1 MTMGKRQLVLAALV
15 VALGAAVTL
24 NWAFLGKDDKDLPAT
39 KAVASAREL
48 GDTLLVNASGAEV
61 SKASSKPAVSGGK
74 TASGSA
80 SSAVKANAGTEDD
93 YFTEARLARQKARDE
108 AVERINTAL
117 GSAGEDD
124 TVKTEAVA
132 QIAAVTK
139 AILKETDIENLIK
152 AKGYNDCVVCINE
165 DECSVVVKAKDS
177 AQDDAVA
184 IKDIV
189 SGQSGFPFD
198 KIKIIERQ

>member
-24 NWAFLGKDDKDLPAT
+24 NWAFMGKDSDLPAAQ
-39 KAVASAREL
+39 AVASGREL
-48 GDTLLVNASGAEV
+48 GDTLLVNASGAAI
-61 SKASSKPAVSGGK
+61 SSSGAKTASSGKAVSGQ
-74 TASGSA
+74 AA
-80 SSAVKANAGTEDD
+80 SAVPTEAKETEDG
-93 YFTEARLARQKARDE
+93 YFAQARLDRQKARDE
-108 AVERINTAL
+108 ATELITKLLNDTKESEAAKVEAT
-117 GSAGEDD
+117 
-124 TVKTEAVA
+124 T
-132 QIAAVTK
+132 QAAAITK

-152 AKGYNDCVVCINE
+152 AKGYTDCVVCINE
-165 DECSVVVKAKDS
+165 DECSVVVKAKSS

-189 SGQSGFPFD
+189 SGQSGFPYD